1 MDELIVLPYDGVDTL
16 YKALYKRVNDKNLR
30 NFQFLGTKVGKKYE
44 WMTVTETAQEAEWF
58 AAGAVKL
65 NLMQEVEAEGKIWK
79 FIGIQA
85 KNRKEWNLIH
95 LANMHNGTTT
105 VGLYDTLGEEAS
117 KYIIDQTEM
126 ITIACT

>member
-1 MDELIVLPYDGVDTL
+1 
-16 YKALYKRVNDKNLR
+16 
-30 NFQFLGTKVGKKYE
+30 
-44 WMTVTETAQEAEWF
+44 
-58 AAGAVKL
+58 
-65 NLMQEVEAEGKIWK
+65 MQEVEAEGKIWK

-117 KYIIDQTEM
+117 KYIID
-126 ITIACT
+126 